1 MVGRLL
7 LLPYDFLAGVQ
18 TGVFVVAVVVAVAV
32 AVAAPDDDGDGDE
45 VGLTQLLS
53 ILQRDS
59 CMCWDVF
66 VCNGLSIFTY
76 FFQCSLDGSFG
87 VAQLSS

>member
-7 LLPYDFLAGVQ
+7 LLPYDFLEGVQ
-18 TGVFVVAVVVAVAV
+18 TGVFVVAVVVAVA
-32 AVAAPDDDGDGDE
+32 APDDDGDGDE
-45 VGLTQLLS
+45 VALMRLLS

-59 CMCWDVF
+59 CVCWDVF
-66 VCNGLSIFTY
+66 VFNGLSIFTY

>member
-7 LLPYDFLAGVQ
+7 LLPYDFLEGVQ
-18 TGVFVVAVVVAVAV
+18 TGVFVVAVVVVVVV

-45 VGLTQLLS
+45 VGLMRLLS

>member
-7 LLPYDFLAGVQ
+7 LLPYDFLEGVQ
-18 TGVFVVAVVVAVAV
+18 TGVFVVAVVVVVV

-45 VGLTQLLS
+45 VGLMRLLS

-59 CMCWDVF
+59 CMYWDVF

>member
-7 LLPYDFLAGVQ
+7 LPPYDFLAGVQ
-18 TGVFVVAVVVAVAV
+18 TGVFVVAVVVVAV

-45 VGLTQLLS
+45 VGLMRLLS

>member
-7 LLPYDFLAGVQ
+7 LLPYDFLEGVQ
-18 TGVFVVAVVVAVAV
+18 TGVFAVVVVV
-32 AVAAPDDDGDGDE
+32 VAAPDDDGDGDE
-45 VGLTQLLS
+45 VGLMRLLS